1 MIQRIIQFSIQQK
14 LIIALLTL
22 GLIVWGIYSF
32 LQVPLDAVPDI
43 TNNQVQVVTVSSTL
57 STEEVEK
64 FITQPIERN
73 VANLQGVKQ
82 VRSISRFGLSVVTIV
97 FDDHIPTLQARQLV
111 SEKLQ
116 TISNEIPSELG
127 IPELMP
133 ITTGL
138 GEIYQYVLQ
147 VKPGYE
153 NEFSLADLR
162 TIQDWIIKK
171 QMAGMEG
178 IVEIS
183 SFGGFL
189 KQYEVAVDPER
200 LSAMNVTLDEVIA
213 ALAANNANTGASYME
228 KGENSLFIRSEGMIR
243 SLDEIGLIF
252 IKSVKGV
259 PVYVKDVASEIR
271 FGHAKRFGAM
281 TMDGKGEVVG
291 GITLMLKGANSY
303 NVVAGVKERIKKIQQ
318 SLPKGVEILPF
329 IDRGVLIDKTIHT
342 VAKNL
347 LEGGLI
353 VVFVLVLLL
362 GNLRA
367 GIIVASVIPLSMLF
381 AFGMMNVFGVSANL
395 MSLGALDFGLVVDGA
410 VVIVEGIIHQL
421 HSKFLGKKLS
431 QQEMDDT
438 VQGFAG
444 KMMRSAIFGQ
454 IIILIVYMPIM
465 ALVGIEGKMFKPMAL
480 TVSFAI
486 LGAIILS
493 LTYVPMLSSVLISRS
508 VKHHISI
515 SDRIMGWIEH
525 LYVPALK
532 VAIRMK
538 YWVIGLAVLVF
549 VVSLFVFTRLG
560 SVFIPTLEEG
570 DLAMQMTMIPGTSL
584 QQVIHTT
591 SIVEKKLLEAFPEV
605 KHVVSKIGTAEVPT
619 DPMGM
624 EDTDI
629 MIILKPKSE
638 WVSASTREE
647 LVDKMKKKLEDIPGV
662 SFEFSQP
669 IQLRFNEL
677 MTGSKADIAVKIFGD
692 DMEVLFDKA
701 NKAASIISSIRGAAD
716 IKVEQVEGLPQLI
729 VKPDRAALAR
739 YGIHIDNVN
748 LAVRTAFAGEPV
760 SIVYEGERKFD
771 MVVRFAKHSRED
783 VEVFHRMYLRSLTGE
798 LIPLS
803 SVCQIQFAKGPMLIA
818 RENAQRRIVIGINVR
833 NRDIQSLVT
842 EIQDKLQKGLTLNEG
857 YYITY
862 GGEFEN
868 LQHARKRLSIAVPA
882 GLLLIFILLFL
893 AFSSLKDAVMIYT
906 AVPLAAIG
914 GILALLIRGMPFSIS
929 AGVGFIALFGV
940 AVLNGIVLIGF
951 LKQLE
956 SEGMHNVYR
965 RVLEGT
971 KNRLRPVLMTAAV
984 ASLGFI
990 PMAINQSA
998 GGEVQRPLATVVIG
1012 GLISSTLLT
1021 LILLPVI
1028 YIIFSNRRKKIASPV
1043 VLLLLVG
1050 IFQLPLQAQQKEVND
1065 TLRLDKEKLLQAAL
1079 SYHPLLKNSMLEV
1092 SKSKVNVASAWNIPN
1107 AEFQLQRGQI
1117 NSALVDN
1124 YFTASQSLGNLVYN
1138 SINSSYLKQQ
1148 IQLMQNFSL
1157 QQELKLKWQV
1167 LGLYEEMVAAIQKYR
1182 WLKEENDILKELS
1195 RITEFQQKQGA
1206 TDALTDIAVKRML
1219 ASSDQSLRKWQ
1230 AGYIELMNRMQILT
1244 GIYQYIIPSNDSIQL
1259 ISARLLMEQNLDSA
1273 SYPIIQQ
1280 YIIEQNLAKKNLQV
1294 QSSAFAP
1301 TLTGGYFIQQL
1312 DHVNGFQGFLVS
1324 VGIPIFSA
1332 KNYSEVKKAKIQI
1345 DQAENEL
1352 VYQSQRL
1359 RAELE
1364 ILKEKTLQSYQNLIQ
1379 YQNQLIPDAIRMIEQ
1394 ARKKYVAG
1402 DIGFYE
1408 FQLHFTQANAVR
1420 YNFIDEVLLYNQ
1432 YVLAYAY
1439 LSGKL

>member
-1 MIQRIIQFSIQQK
+1 MIQRIIHFSIQQK

-22 GLIVWGIYSF
+22 GLVIWGIYSF

-64 FITQPIERN
+64 FITQPVERN
-73 VANLQGVKQ
+73 VANLQGVQQ

-116 TISNEIPSELG
+116 TISNEIPAELG

-138 GEIYQYVLQ
+138 GEIYQYVLH

-153 NEFSLADLR
+153 NQYSLAELR
-162 TIQDWIIKK
+162 TVQDWIIKK

-200 LSAMNVTLDEVIA
+200 LSAMNITLDEVIS
-213 ALAANNANTGASYME
+213 ALSANNANTGASYME
-228 KGENSLFIRSEGMIR
+228 KGENSLFIRTEGMIR

-252 IKSVKGV
+252 IKSVNGM
-259 PVYVKDVASEIR
+259 PVYVKEIATEIR

-291 GITLMLKGANSY
+291 GITLMLKGADSY
-303 NVVAGVKERIKKIQQ
+303 NVVAGVKERIQKIQN
-318 SLPKGVEILPF
+318 SLPAGVEILPF
-329 IDRGVLIDKTIHT
+329 IDRGALIDKTIHT
-342 VAKNL
+342 VSKNL
-347 LEGGLI
+347 IEGGLI

-362 GNLRA
+362 GNFRA

-381 AFGMMNVFGVSANL
+381 AFGMMNMFGVSANL

-421 HSKFLGKKLS
+421 HVKYLGKKLS
-431 QQEMDDT
+431 RDEMDTT
-438 VQGFAG
+438 VQSFSG
-444 KMMRSAIFGQ
+444 KVMRSAVFGQ
-454 IIILIVYMPIM
+454 IIILIVYMPIL
-465 ALVGIEGKMFKPMAL
+465 ALAGIEGKMFKPMAL

-493 LTYVPMLSSVLISRS
+493 LTYVPMLSSVLISRK
-508 VKHHISI
+508 VKQHVTV
-515 SDRIMGWIEH
+515 SDRIMGWIER
-525 LYVPALK
+525 LYIPTLK
-532 VAIRMK
+532 LAIRFK
-538 YWVIGLAVLVF
+538 YWMIGLSVLVF
-549 VVSLFVFTRLG
+549 ATSLFVFTRLG

-570 DLAMQMTMIPGTSL
+570 DLAMQMSMVPGTSL

-591 SIVEKKLLEAFPEV
+591 TLVEQKLLKEFPEI

-638 WVSASTREE
+638 WTSAATREE
-647 LVDKMKKKLEDIPGV
+647 LVDKMKKKLEEIPGV

-692 DMEVLFDKA
+692 DMDVLFNQA
-701 NKAASIISSIRGAAD
+701 NKAATIISTIQGAAD

-729 VKPDRAALAR
+729 VKPDRAQMAR
-739 YGIHIDNVN
+739 YGIHMDDLN
-748 LAVRTAFAGEPV
+748 LAVRTGFAGEPV
-760 SIVYEGERKFD
+760 SVVYEGERKFD
-771 MVVRFAKHSRED
+771 MVVRFAQQSRED
-783 VEVFHRMYLRSLTGE
+783 VQVFERMYLRSITCE
-798 LIPLS
+798 LVPLS
-803 SVCQIQFAKGPMLIA
+803 SLCHIKFSKGPMLIS

-833 NRDIQSLVT
+833 NRDVQSLVT
-842 EIQDKLQKGLTLNEG
+842 EIQEKLQGGLTLPDG

-868 LQHARKRLSIAVPA
+868 LQHATKRLSVAVPA
-882 GLLLIFILLFL
+882 GLLLIFILLFF
-893 AFSSLKDAVMIYT
+893 AFGSLKDAVMIYT

-914 GILALLIRGMPFSIS
+914 GIFALLIRGMPFSIS

-951 LKQLE
+951 FKQLE
-956 SEGMHNVYR
+956 AEGMQNVYR

-971 KNRLRPVLMTAAV
+971 KTRLRPVLMTAAV

-990 PMAINQSA
+990 PMAISQSA

-1012 GLISSTLLT
+1012 GLITSTLLT

-1028 YIIFSNRRKKIASPV
+1028 YIIFSRKRK
-1043 VLLLLVG
+1043 VLVAPMIVLFLSG
-1050 IFQLPLQAQQKEVND
+1050 MYSAPLQAQHLNGD
-1065 TLRLDKEKLLQAAL
+1065 TLRIEKEKLIQAAVE
-1079 SYHPLLKNSMLEV
+1079 YYPLLKNSMLEEK
-1092 SKSKVNVASAWNIPN
+1092 KSKAHVASAWDLPN
-1107 AEFQLQRGQI
+1107 TEFQLQRGQI
-1117 NSALVDN
+1117 NSVLVDN
-1124 YFTASQSLGNLVYN
+1124 YFTVLQSLGNPVFN
-1138 SINSSYLKQQ
+1138 SLNTSYLKQR
-1148 IQLMQNFSL
+1148 IQLMENFSQ

-1167 LGLYEEMVAAIQKYR
+1167 LGLYEEMVAANQKHR
-1182 WLKEENDILKELS
+1182 WMQEENRILRELA
-1195 RITEFQQKQGA
+1195 RITDLQQKQGA
-1206 TDALTDIAVKRML
+1206 TDALTAIAVNRML
-1219 ASSDQSLRKWQ
+1219 ALSDQLLLKWY
-1230 AGYIELMNRMQILT
+1230 ASYTELMNSMQVLT
-1244 GIYQYIIPSNDSIQL
+1244 GLTQYIIPANDSVQTL
-1259 ISARLLMEQNLDSA
+1259 SSAMMVELNSESSSFPIIKQYEIERNLAQKNLKVQSA
-1273 SYPIIQQ
+1273 S
-1280 YIIEQNLAKKNLQV
+1280 
-1294 QSSAFAP
+1294 FAP
-1301 TLTGGYFIQQL
+1301 TLNGGYFNQQL
-1312 DHVNGFQGFLVS
+1312 DHVNGFQGFLIG
-1324 VGIPIFSA
+1324 VGVPIFSA
-1332 KNYSEVKKAKIQI
+1332 RNYSEVQKARIQV

-1352 VYQSQRL
+1352 VFQSQRL
-1359 RAELE
+1359 HSELSV
-1364 ILKEKTLQSYQNLIQ
+1364 LKEKTAQSYQIILQ
-1379 YQNQLIPDAIRMIEQ
+1379 YQNQLLPDAERMVEQ
-1394 ARKKYVAG
+1394 ARLKYLAG

-1420 YNFIDEVLLYNQ
+1420 YSFIEEVLLHNQ

-1439 LSGKL
+1439 LTGKL

>member
-22 GLIVWGIYSF
+22 ALIVWGIYSF

-116 TISNEIPSELG
+116 TISNEIPAELG

-138 GEIYQYVLQ
+138 GEIFQYVLQ

-153 NEFSLADLR
+153 NRFSLAELR
-162 TIQDWIIKK
+162 TIQDWIVKK

-183 SFGGFL
+183 SFGGYL

-200 LSAMNVTLDEVIA
+200 LSSMDITLDEVIV
-213 ALAANNANTGASYME
+213 ALSANNANTGASYME

-252 IKSVKGV
+252 IKTVNGV

-318 SLPKGVEILPF
+318 SLPEGVVIMPF
-329 IDRGVLIDKTIHT
+329 IDRATLIDKTIHT
-342 VAKNL
+342 VSKNL

-353 VVFVLVLLL
+353 VVFVLVILL

-367 GIIVASVIPLSMLF
+367 GVIVASVIPLSMLF

-410 VVIVEGIIHQL
+410 VVVVEGIIHQL
-421 HSKFLGKKLS
+421 HRKYLGKKLS
-431 QQEMDDT
+431 REEMDYT
-438 VQGFAG
+438 VQSFAG
-444 KMMRSAIFGQ
+444 KIMRSAVFGQ

-493 LTYVPMLSSVLISRS
+493 LTYVPMLSSVLISRRI
-508 VKHHISI
+508 KHHITI
-515 SDRIMGWIEH
+515 SDRIMGWIERF
-525 LYVPALK
+525 YIITLK
-532 VAIRMK
+532 SIIRMK
-538 YWVIGLAVLVF
+538 YWVIGLALIVF
-549 VVSLFVFTRLG
+549 IVSLFVFTRLG

-570 DLAMQMTMIPGTSL
+570 DLAMQMTMVPGTSL

-591 SIVEKKLLEAFPEV
+591 SIVEEKLLHTFPEV

-638 WVSASTREE
+638 WVSASSREA
-647 LVDKMKKKLEDIPGV
+647 LVDKMKKKLEEIPGV

-692 DMEVLFDKA
+692 DMEVLFDQA
-701 NKAASIISSIRGAAD
+701 NKAASIISNIQGAAD

-729 VKPDRAALAR
+729 VKPDRAQLAR
-739 YGIHIDNVN
+739 YGIHIDDVN

-760 SIVYEGERKFD
+760 SVVYEGERKFD
-771 MVVRFAKHSRED
+771 MVVRYAKHSRED
-783 VEVFHRMYLRSLTGE
+783 VEVFNRMYLRSITGE

-803 SVCQIQFAKGPMLIA
+803 SVCDIRFAKGPMLIS

-842 EIQDKLQKGLTLNEG
+842 EIQSKLQKGLTLPEG

-882 GLLLIFILLFL
+882 GLLLIFILLFF
-893 AFSSLKDAVMIYT
+893 AFGSLKDAVMIYT

-914 GILALLIRGMPFSIS
+914 GIFALLIRGMPFSIS

-951 LKQLE
+951 FKQLE
-956 SEGMHNVYR
+956 SEGKHNVYR

-971 KNRLRPVLMTAAV
+971 KTRLRPVLMTAAV

-990 PMAINQSA
+990 PMAISQSA

-1012 GLISSTLLT
+1012 GLITSTLLT
-1021 LILLPVI
+1021 LILLPII
-1028 YIIFSNRRKKIASPV
+1028 YIIFSNKPKKLVSPV
-1043 VLLLLVG
+1043 VLLILAVL
-1050 IFQLPLQAQQKEVND
+1050 FQLPLNAQQAND
-1065 TLRLDKEKLLQAAL
+1065 TLRIDKDKLVQAAL
-1079 SYHPLLKNSMLEV
+1079 EYYPLLKNSMLEV
-1092 SKSKVNVASAWNIPN
+1092 NKSKANVASAWDVPN

-1117 NSALVDN
+1117 NSVLVDN
-1124 YFTASQSLGNLVYN
+1124 YFTLSQSLGNLVYN
-1138 SINSSYLKQQ
+1138 SINTSYLKQR
-1148 IQLMQNFSL
+1148 IQLMQNFSQ

-1195 RITEFQQKQGA
+1195 RITELQQKQGA
-1206 TDALTDIAVKRML
+1206 TDVLTDIAVKRML
-1219 ASSDQSLRKWQ
+1219 ASSDQTLRKWQ
-1230 AGYIELMNRMQILT
+1230 AGYVEMMNMMQVLT
-1244 GIYQYIIPSNDSIQL
+1244 GLTQFIIPSNDSL
-1259 ISARLLMEQNLDSA
+1259 LLNSFRLLLEQNIDSTT
-1273 SYPIIQQ
+1273 YPIIQQ
-1280 YIIEQNLAKKNLQV
+1280 YIIEKNLAKKNYQV
-1294 QSSAFAP
+1294 QSSSFAP
-1301 TLTGGYFIQQL
+1301 TLNGGYFNQQL
-1312 DHVNGFQGFLVS
+1312 DHVNGFQGFLVG
-1324 VGIPIFSA
+1324 VGIPLFSA

-1352 VYQSQRL
+1352 VYQSKRL
-1359 RAELE
+1359 HTELKT
-1364 ILKEKTLQSYQNLIQ
+1364 LKEKTLQSYQNIVQ
-1379 YQNQLIPDAIRMIEQ
+1379 FQNQLLPDAQRMIEQ
-1394 ARKKYVAG
+1394 ARKKYLAG

-1420 YNFIDEVLLYNQ
+1420 YSFIDEVLLYNQ

-1439 LSGKL
+1439 LTGKL

>member
-22 GLIVWGIYSF
+22 GLIVWGVYSF

-64 FITQPIERN
+64 YITQPVERN

-116 TISNEIPSELG
+116 TISNEIPAELG

-153 NEFSLADLR
+153 NQFSLADLR
-162 TIQDWIIKK
+162 TIQDWIVKK

-318 SLPKGVEILPF
+318 SLPEGVVIMPF
-329 IDRGVLIDKTIHT
+329 IDRGALIDKTIHT
-342 VAKNL
+342 VSKNL

-381 AFGMMNVFGVSANL
+381 AFGMMHVFGVSANL

-431 QQEMDDT
+431 RQEMDDT

-444 KMMRSAIFGQ
+444 KIMRSAVFGQ

-493 LTYVPMLSSVLISRS
+493 LTYVPMLSSVLISRK
-508 VKHHISI
+508 VKHHVSI
-515 SDRIMGWIEH
+515 SDRIMGWMER
-525 LYVPALK
+525 LYVPTLK
-532 VAIRMK
+532 FAIRMK

-549 VVSLFVFTRLG
+549 ALSLFVFTRLG

-570 DLAMQMTMIPGTSL
+570 DLAMQMTMVPGTSL

-591 SIVEKKLLEAFPEV
+591 SIVEKKLLDAFPEV

-638 WVSASTREE
+638 WVSASSREE
-647 LVDKMKKKLEDIPGV
+647 LVDKMKKKLEEIPGV

-692 DMEVLFDKA
+692 DMEVLFDQA
-701 NKAASIISSIRGAAD
+701 NKAASIISTIHGAAD

-729 VKPDRAALAR
+729 VKPDRVELAR
-739 YGIHIDNVN
+739 YGIHIDDVN

-760 SIVYEGERKFD
+760 SVVYEGERKFD

-783 VEVFHRMYLRSLTGE
+783 VEVFNRMYLRSLTGE

-803 SVCQIQFAKGPMLIA
+803 SVCQIRFAKGPMLIS

-842 EIQDKLQKGLTLNEG
+842 EIQDKLQKGLTLPEG

-868 LQHARKRLSIAVPA
+868 LQHARKHLSIAVPA
-882 GLLLIFILLFL
+882 GLLLIFILLFF
-893 AFSSLKDAVMIYT
+893 AFGSLKDAVMIYS

-914 GILALLIRGMPFSIS
+914 GILALLLRGMPFSIS

-951 LKQLE
+951 FKQLE

-971 KNRLRPVLMTAAV
+971 KTRLRPVLMTAAV

-990 PMAINQSA
+990 PMAISQSA

-1012 GLISSTLLT
+1012 GLITSTLLT

-1028 YIIFSNRRKKIASPV
+1028 YIIFSKKPKKLASPI
-1043 VLLLLVG
+1043 VLLLLAG
-1050 IFQLPLQAQQKEVND
+1050 LFHFPLQAQQASD
-1065 TLRLDKEKLLQAAL
+1065 TLHLDKDKLLQAAMG
-1079 SYHPLLKNSMLEV
+1079 YYPLLKNSMLEV
-1092 SKSKVNVASAWNIPN
+1092 TKSKANVASAWDIPN

-1124 YFTASQSLGNLVYN
+1124 YFTLSQSLGNPVYN
-1138 SINSSYLKQQ
+1138 SINTSYLKQR
-1148 IQLMQNFSL
+1148 IQLMQNFSQ

-1195 RITEFQQKQGA
+1195 RITELQQKQGA

-1230 AGYIELMNRMQILT
+1230 AGYTELMNMMQVLT
-1244 GIYQYIIPSNDSIQL
+1244 GIQQYIIPSNDSLQL
-1259 ISARLLMEQNLDSA
+1259 NSSRWMMEQNLDSA

-1301 TLTGGYFIQQL
+1301 TLNGGYFNQQL
-1312 DHVNGFQGFLVS
+1312 DHVNGFQGFLVG

-1352 VYQSQRL
+1352 VYQSKRL
-1359 RAELE
+1359 HAELE
-1364 ILKEKTLQSYQNLIQ
+1364 ILKEKTLQSYQNIVQ
-1379 YQNQLIPDAIRMIEQ
+1379 YQNQLLPDAVRMIEQ
-1394 ARKKYVAG
+1394 ARKKYLAG

-1420 YNFIDEVLLYNQ
+1420 YSFIDEVLLYNQ

-1439 LSGKL
+1439 LTGKL